1 MNKLHRKKKAIL
13 KMMALKV
20 MINLT
25 IKLLNKKI
33 KKQTGIF
40 SAEKKFRKMDK
51 LSNK

>member
-1 MNKLHRKKKAIL
+1 MNKLHRKKEAIL

-25 IKLLNKKI
+25 IKLFNKKT

-40 SAEKKFRKMDK
+40 LAEER
-51 LSNK
+51 